1 MRSSLEPC
9 AAVRLAWAGAL
20 ACSLV
25 SLFGCSGEAEVTT
38 LPEGAAGDQQ
48 GQPSLNADSPS
59 PGGKMTDGAD
69 PNGGT
74 SSEARPSPSGL
85 GGRAP
90 DGTATGVATA
100 EDSGSD
106 VPDTEHCS
114 EVSDWDPE
122 WVQFEEEVL
131 ALVNENRSQAADCGV
146 DGEFAA
152 APPLV
157 MDPILRCSARL
168 QSLDMFE
175 RNFFNHTNPD
185 GKDPFERMD
194 AAGFKGGGAGEN
206 IAVGQVSPEQVM
218 RSWMDSDGHCSNVMR
233 ANYTML
239 GVGYH
244 PGAGGRG
251 LGSNYWTQNFGA
263 PARSC
268 RNGCR

>member
-1 MRSSLEPC
+1 MRSSLGRC
-9 AAVRLAWAGAL
+9 GAARVWAGTLTAGL
-20 ACSLV
+20 L

-38 LPEGAAGDQQ
+38 LPEGASADLQD
-48 GQPSLNADSPS
+48 PSRSADSPS
-59 PGGKMTDGAD
+59 RDGKTPDGAGSD
-69 PNGGT
+69 NGT
-74 SSEARPSPSGL
+74 ISEAQPNPTGL
-85 GGRAP
+85 SGRAP
-90 DGTATGVATA
+90 DGAAA
-100 EDSGSD
+100 DDRAAAANSGSD
-106 VPDTEHCS
+106 VPDSDHCAA
-114 EVSDWDPE
+114 VSDWDPE
-122 WVQFEEEVL
+122 WVAIEEEVL
-131 ALVNENRSQAADCGV
+131 SLVNENRSRAADCGV
-146 DGEFAA
+146 DGRFAA

-175 RNFFNHTNPD
+175 RNFFDHTNPD

-206 IAVGQVSPEQVM
+206 IAVGQLSPEQVM

-239 GVGYH
+239 GIGYH

-263 PARSC
+263 PARGC

>member
-1 MRSSLEPC
+1 
-9 AAVRLAWAGAL
+9 LAWAGTL
-20 ACSLV
+20 TGGLLSLV
-25 SLFGCSGEAEVTT
+25 GCSGEAEVTT
-38 LPEGAAGDQQ
+38 LPEDPSGDVAA
-48 GQPSLNADSPS
+48 PNLSSDSPS
-59 PGGKMTDGAD
+59 LGGKTPDGAD
-69 PNGGT
+69 ADNDT
-74 SSEARPSPSGL
+74 ISEARPSPTGL
-85 GGRAP
+85 SGRAP
-90 DGTATGVATA
+90 DGAAADEGATA
-100 EDSGSD
+100 SGSGGE
-106 VPDTEHCS
+106 VPDTEHCAA
-114 EVSDWDPE
+114 VSDWDPE
-122 WVQFEEEVL
+122 WVAIEEEVL
-131 ALVNENRSQAADCGV
+131 ALVNENRSRAADCGV
-146 DGEFAA
+146 DGKFAA

-157 MDPILRCSARL
+157 MDAVLRCSARL
-168 QSLDMFE
+168 HSLDMFE
-175 RNFFNHTNPD
+175 RNFFDHTNPD